1 MNTNDLKIFE
11 AVATSGSF
19 TKAAAAMFTVQSNV
33 TARIKSLEEEFGV
46 ELFTRTSRKVE
57 LTLGG
62 QTLMQYC
69 KQIGHLLEE
78 AKDNIQSSNKVN
90 GTLKVGC
97 IETTMALKVPEILNS
112 FEEDYPEVELEFK
125 SDMRNN
131 LINDVLN
138 YKLDAAFVSAPVNVN
153 GLAQINIKEEQL
165 VILTSSIGPKLNE
178 LLEKQPVK
186 IVVFDEG
193 CIFRARLESWLSSRG
208 IVHYKSTVLNS
219 IEGIINFVEAGLGMS
234 LLPEE
239 VISRYYSGR
248 KITTHSLNKQLS
260 TMNTVL
266 VFKKDVSQSRAL
278 KVFVDMYSS
287 TAGLV
292 TPDI

>member
-11 AVATSGSF
+11 AVAANGSF

-33 TARIKSLEEEFGV
+33 TARIKNLEDEFGT

-57 LTLGG
+57 LTPGG

-69 KQIGHLLEE
+69 KQIGHLVEE
-78 AKDNIQSSNKVN
+78 AKNNIQNSNKVN
-90 GTLKVGC
+90 GNLKIGC
-97 IETTMALKVPEILNS
+97 IETTMALKVPEILNR

-125 SDMRNN
+125 SDMRND

-153 GLAQINIKEEQL
+153 GLEHINIKEEQL
-165 VILTSSIGPKLNE
+165 VILTASNGAKLTE
-178 LLEKQPVK
+178 LLLKQPLK
-186 IVVFDEG
+186 IIVFDEG

-208 IVHYKSTVLNS
+208 IVRYKSIVLNS
-219 IEGIINFVEAGLGMS
+219 IEGIINFVEAGLGIS

-248 KITTHSLNKQLS
+248 NLTTHSLSRQLG
-260 TMNTVL
+260 TMNTIL
-266 VFKKDVSQSRAL
+266 VFRKEVQQSKAL
-278 KVFVDMYSS
+278 KAFINIYSS
-287 TAGLV
+287 AV
-292 TPDI
+292 QD